1 MENTRCHLHEIV
13 TCGGRASEI
22 RADAAAEVFVPFQS
36 LTIVICGSLSGL
48 VNLKLSLDVD
58 KILPLA

>member
-1 MENTRCHLHEIV
+1 MEKTRCHVHGIV
-13 TCGGRASEI
+13 TCGRRASEI
-22 RADAAAEVFVPFQS
+22 RADAAAGFFVPFQS

-58 KILPLA
+58 KILPPA